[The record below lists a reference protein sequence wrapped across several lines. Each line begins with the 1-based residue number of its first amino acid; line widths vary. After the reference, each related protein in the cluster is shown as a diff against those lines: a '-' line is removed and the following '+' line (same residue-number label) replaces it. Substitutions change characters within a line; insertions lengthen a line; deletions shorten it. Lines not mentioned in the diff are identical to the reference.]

1 MVRIISFISAI
12 VFFCFTGKSQLSNV
26 PQAFNYQAVARSSSG
41 SILANANITV
51 RININDGIN
60 PGFTAY
66 QETHSAITNQ
76 FGLFTLKIGLG
87 NPSIG
92 IFSTINWA
100 TGNKYLLVEYD
111 PNGGTNFLNMGAT
124 QLLSVP
130 YALYAEKS
138 GGISPPGPTG
148 PQGNTGATG
157 QNGLNGTTGATGP
170 QGNTG
175 ASGATGLQ
183 GSTGIQGNTG
193 ATGQNGLDGA
203 TGVTGALGA
212 TGPQGITGATGAQG
226 NTGATGQNG
235 LNGTNGSTGATGP
248 QGITGA
254 NGATGSQGS
263 TGIQGNTGSTGQ
275 NGLSG
280 ATGATGPQG
289 NTGAIGAQGNTGAT
303 GQNGLDGASGAIG
316 TTGATGATGPQGN
329 TGATG
334 QDGIIGVTGITG
346 PTGPGTICPSALNN
360 YVAKFTSPTDLCNSL
375 IYDNG
380 NRIGIGTTNMNTF
393 VDIVGG
399 NTGVTTNLLTLRSN
413 FVANNTGTGIRL
425 INSTNN
431 ASNVGAEMVALTT
444 VSANGRSE
452 LLFNVHGGGGGNGA
466 LLERVRIQGDGNVG
480 IGYNAPLQRLAVNG
494 NMQLDGALKGTV
506 RYYATR
512 NTASGTVSTNNV
524 DYLILPGVAPGSTA
538 GVYMLTFSWCGTD
551 RVAVGT
557 DVMSVDYSG
566 DATTG
571 NTLLTNQSFPK
582 SYLTNNN
589 NICNTYVCQVNIPA
603 SEIWTFKIKI
613 QGATHRT
620 ELFNGFISAIRID

>member
-157 QNGLNGTTGATGP
+157 QNGLNGT
-170 QGNTG
+170 
-175 ASGATGLQ
+175 
-183 GSTGIQGNTG
+183 
-193 ATGQNGLDGA
+193 
-203 TGVTGALGA
+203 
-212 TGPQGITGATGAQG
+212 
-226 NTGATGQNG
+226 
-235 LNGTNGSTGATGP
+235 NGSTGATGP

-334 QDGIIGVTGITG
+334 QDGIIGVTGVTG